1 MCVYLLA
8 YGACVWGGAYLRG
21 VREHCLWPIHM
32 SMPHLPML
40 VTMCMPHL
48 PMLPEHVDA
57 HHCLAKGRVGALHQV
72 VVDVLL
78 IAQAIQTLK

>member
-1 MCVYLLA
+1 
-8 YGACVWGGAYLRG
+8 
-21 VREHCLWPIHM
+21 M

-57 HHCLAKGRVGALHQV
+57 HHCLAKGLVQLVLH
-72 VVDVLL
+72 DLL
-78 IAQAIQTLK
+78 LDPHFLVPQ

>member
-1 MCVYLLA
+1 
-8 YGACVWGGAYLRG
+8 
-21 VREHCLWPIHM
+21 M